1 MPETT
6 ITETTIFSAPAG
18 EREPNYPR
26 LLHTDP
32 DGPHAGAL
40 LLIFDYGL
48 PDPAG
53 LLAFPVYRSDDGGV
67 TWAQISQIRDTAL
80 GVGHRFQPT
89 LYELPAAVG
98 GFAAGTILA
107 AGNAIPDDMSR
118 THLVL
123 YASTDGARTWQF
135 LSVIDSGG
143 PAVYDPGPES
153 TTSAVWEPELEL
165 IGGQLVCL
173 YSDERYKDRGMLQV
187 LVHRTS
193 TDLRTWSEPVL
204 DFGVPDRLTR
214 PGMLVTTPALP
225 DGRVLGVLEL
235 VGPPGVPVHLVSSPD
250 GLRWTPADN
259 LGTLLESVEGTRL
272 SGTPNISWTR
282 PPGAD
287 HATVLVTGRIA
298 VAADGAIRNVA
309 LVNRASGHGDWHEVP
324 LPVAATVA
332 PDDPNAGYSQTLL
345 LSPDGRTLVQST
357 SRRNAAGN
365 LDIVVGTAPAPAA

>member
-26 LLHTDP
+26 LT
-32 DGPHAGAL
+32 ATASGAL
-40 LLIFDYGL
+40 LLVFDYGL
-48 PDPAG
+48 PDAAG
-53 LLAFPVYRSDDGGV
+53 LLAFPVYRSDDGGA
-67 TWAQISQIRDTAL
+67 TWTRAGHIRDTAL

-89 LYELPAAVG
+89 LYELPAPIG
-98 GFAAGTILA
+98 GFPAGTILA
-107 AGNAIPDDMSR
+107 AGNAIPDDMSQ

-123 YASTDGARTWQF
+123 YASTDGGRGWRF

-143 PAVYDPGPES
+143 PAVYDPGPDS

-165 IGGQLVCL
+165 IGGELVCF
-173 YSDERYKDRGMLQV
+173 YSDERYKDRDMLQV
-187 LVHRTS
+187 LLHRSTS
-193 TDLRTWSEPVL
+193 DLRQWSEPVL
-204 DFGVPDRLTR
+204 DFGVPDRFTR

-250 GLRWTPADN
+250 GLDWTPAD
-259 LGTLLESVEGTRL
+259 GVGVRLESVEGTRL

-298 VAADGAIRNVA
+298 VGAGGDIRNVG
-309 LVNRASGHGDWHEVP
+309 LVNHTSGDGDWYEVP
-324 LPVAATVA
+324 LPVAARIA
-332 PDDPNAGYSQTLL
+332 PDDANAGYSQTLL
-345 LSPDGRTLVQST
+345 LSADGRTLIQAT

-365 LDIVVGTAPAPAA
+365 LDIVVGTAPFVAA

>member
-1 MPETT
+1 M
-6 ITETTIFSAPAG
+6 TETTIFSAPTGA
-18 EREPNYPR
+18 REPNYPR
-26 LLHTDP
+26 LTPTDP
-32 DGPHAGAL
+32 AGPHAGAL

-48 PDPAG
+48 PDEAG
-53 LLAFPVYRSDDGGV
+53 LLAFPVYRSDDGGMSWRQV
-67 TWAQISQIRDTAL
+67 SRIRDTAL

-89 LYELPAAVG
+89 LYELPAALG
-98 GFAAGTILA
+98 GFPAGTILA
-107 AGNAIPDDMSR
+107 AGNAIPEDLSR

-123 YASTDGARTWQF
+123 YASTDGAHTWEF

-143 PAVYDPGPES
+143 PAVYDSGPDS

-165 IGGQLVCL
+165 IDGALVCF

-187 LVHRTS
+187 LVHRS
-193 TDLRTWSEPVL
+193 SADLRHWGEPVL
-204 DFGVPDRLTR
+204 DVGVPDRFTR

-250 GLRWTPADN
+250 GRDWTPTADV
-259 LGTLLESVEGTRL
+259 GTPLESVTGTRL
-272 SGTPNISWTR
+272 SGTPNIAWTR

-298 VAADGAIRNVA
+298 VAADGSIRNVG
-309 LVNRASGHGDWHEVP
+309 LVNRTDGHGEWHEVP

-332 PDDPNAGYSQTLL
+332 PDDPNSGYSQTLV
-345 LSPDGRTLVQST
+345 LSPDGRRLIQST
-357 SRRNAAGN
+357 SRRNAAGG
-365 LDIVVGTAPAPAA
+365 LDIVVGTAPF